1 MFIYRPYKYNNSN
14 NIYVNIIR
22 ECYIEVLEREPD
34 PSGLN
39 TYTRQLNRGWSK
51 FDIKMDL
58 YNSHEGKMK
67 LKKKMEYQAKQ
78 KQLNSNPKPKQPI
91 KLKSNPKPKEQIEYK
106 TKSTNANLFFESIE
120 SDKLSDLEFF
130 NILQKNV
137 KSSYNHKDNIKD
149 PVYYK
154 IINGYVNNYTS
165 NSIKF
170 FYCINKSTYNN
181 FYIEEINDE
190 YLDIL
195 TTQNENQYQHYS
207 SLEIHSSFAFP
218 YFVIFLGMIFHYQS
232 NLLLPQTK
240 IYCLLIIYNKKEDF

>member
-1 MFIYRPYKYNNSN
+1 M
-14 NIYVNIIR
+14 
-22 ECYIEVLEREPD
+22 
-34 PSGLN
+34 
-39 TYTRQLNRGWSK
+39 
-51 FDIKMDL
+51 
-58 YNSHEGKMK
+58 
-67 LKKKMEYQAKQ
+67 
-78 KQLNSNPKPKQPI
+78 
-91 KLKSNPKPKEQIEYK
+91 
-106 TKSTNANLFFESIE
+106 FFESIE

-190 YLDIL
+190 DCIRIYIKSKNKKLYLKINDINITDNKGANL
-195 TTQNENQYQHYS
+195 LEKNFIDENNIATVFKKVYCKDNNKFYLLVKS
-207 SLEIHSSFAFP
+207 GIYINDALLDTYESNK
-218 YFVIFLGMIFHYQS
+218 YFVIDNQS
-232 NLLLPQTK
+232 YLCKLVN
-240 IYCLLIIYNKKEDF
+240 NKDFNNDNDSNRILKYWK